1 MITVAVSITPPA
13 MNSETNVITRLRS
26 LNTENGM
33 IGCSALRSTIRNAT
47 KNTTAAMPAPITHG
61 SIQPR
66 GGPCVNTSTAEVHAS
81 VASSAP
87 VTSSLSRSW
96 CVSAS
101 RVTATQMIT
110 MPIGTLIRN
119 ASRHET
125 TVSAPPSTSPSTE
138 PEACMAADTANARLR
153 ACPTA

>member
-13 MNSETNVITRLRS
+13 MNSETNVITRLRLS
-26 LNTENGM
+26 NTENGM
-33 IGCSALRSTIRNAT
+33 IGCSAVRSTNRKAT
-47 KNTTAAMPAPITHG
+47 KNTTAATPAPITHG

-66 GGPCVNTSTAEVHAS
+66 GGPWVNTSTADVQAS

-101 RVTATQMIT
+101 RVTATQMIR

-125 TVSAPPSTSPSTE
+125 TVSAPPSTRPSTE
-138 PEACMAADTANARLR
+138 PDACMAADTANARLR
-153 ACPTA
+153 AWPTA